1 MYLSASLSSP
11 IQLLYDCCSTL
22 PEVRIASTTF
32 RVWTDL
38 LCPSTE
44 TVAVPLQ
51 IFLMI
56 IGHVLRDRGILT
68 APAVKPAMGSN
79 PVMIVKN
86 FDRCVCHPH
95 INLVFDK
102 WFLSSNQPLNKNTLL
117 ELQTQLLMVGI
128 YLDLSW
134 DNDNLQM
141 TIAVP
146 DEVVKAAAQKAL
158 ED

>member
-1 MYLSASLSSP
+1 MVSY
-11 IQLLYDCCSTL
+11 
-22 PEVRIASTTF
+22 
-32 RVWTDL
+32 
-38 LCPSTE
+38 
-44 TVAVPLQ
+44 
-51 IFLMI
+51 
-56 IGHVLRDRGILT
+56 
-68 APAVKPAMGSN
+68 
-79 PVMIVKN
+79 
-86 FDRCVCHPH
+86 
-95 INLVFDK
+95 K

>member
-1 MYLSASLSSP
+1 
-11 IQLLYDCCSTL
+11 
-22 PEVRIASTTF
+22 
-32 RVWTDL
+32 
-38 LCPSTE
+38 
-44 TVAVPLQ
+44 
-51 IFLMI
+51 MI
-56 IGHVLRDRGILT
+56 IGHVLCNRGILT